1 MPTHRNDK
9 KIDMNAK
16 IKLHDLV
23 FEKMISAA
31 EIDAAVSRVAEQINA
46 DYCSTE
52 QPPIIFSVLNGAFM
66 FTSDLC
72 KKFEFCP
79 EITFVKLSSY
89 DGTESSG
96 AVKSLIGLNKSVEGR
111 DVIIVE
117 DIVDSGNTIVYIDQY
132 LKGLNPA
139 SVRYCSLF
147 LKPNSYDK
155 DVKIDY
161 VAMEIGN
168 EFIVGYGLDY
178 NELGRNLQD
187 IYVTK

>member
-1 MPTHRNDK
+1 MKN
-9 KIDMNAK
+9 K
-16 IKLHDLV
+16 IKLHDLS
-23 FEKMISAA
+23 FERMISAE
-31 EIDAAVSRVAEQINA
+31 EIDAAVSKVAAQIND
-46 DYCSTE
+46 DYSSAT

-72 KKFEFCP
+72 KKLGFCP
-79 EITFVKLSSY
+79 EISFVKLSSY
-89 DGTESSG
+89 SGTESSG
-96 AVKSLIGLNKSVEGR
+96 EVKSLIGVNKSVEGR
-111 DVIIVE
+111 DVIVVE

-132 LKGLNPA
+132 FKGLNPA

-147 LKPNSYDK
+147 LKPESYTK

-161 VAMEIGN
+161 VAMNIGN

-187 IYVTK
+187 IYVTKDE

>member
-1 MPTHRNDK
+1 
-9 KIDMNAK
+9 
-16 IKLHDLV
+16 
-23 FEKMISAA
+23 MISAE
-31 EIDAAVSRVAEQINA
+31 EIDVAVSRVATQINS
-46 DYCSTE
+46 DYSNTA

-72 KKFEFCP
+72 KKFDFCP

-89 DGTESSG
+89 CGTESSG
-96 AVKSLIGLNKSVEGR
+96 DVKSLIGLNKSVEGR

-132 LKGLNPA
+132 LKGLKPA
-139 SVRYCSLF
+139 SVKYCSLF
-147 LKPNSYDK
+147 LKPDSYSK

-187 IYVTK
+187 IYVTHDE